1 MDCATRAGITTL
13 AGERNVD
20 AVVDTIERR
29 PAYNAGNADS
39 VNTYRGGGAGE
50 VRPEERVEGEFAGV
64 TSRGEVCIGDA
75 VVEAEADRNCT
86 PVGGMGGVAGLDGGG
101 VARISGEDIA
111 IRIGFVV
118 VVTDCAA
125 KDGEGGVRSICRNT
139 CALHHA
145 IVSKC
150 SFTNSP
156 SISSICIYT
165 ILWFSQ
171 IHDDNTSMS
180 HFSINADATFLATI
194 SERAVRQSDVS

>member
-1 MDCATRAGITTL
+1 M
-13 AGERNVD
+13 AGERDVD

-75 VVEAEADRNCT
+75 VVEAERNCT
-86 PVGGMGGVAGLDGGG
+86 PVGGMGGVAALDGGG
-101 VARISGEDIA
+101 VARICGEGTA

-118 VVTDCAA
+118 VVTDCAVTDCAA

-165 ILWFSQ
+165 ILWFNQ
-171 IHDDNTSMS
+171 IHDDSTSMS
-180 HFSINADATFLATI
+180 HFSINADATFLVTI